1 MKFRWDKKYLYWG
14 ITAFLVIISSILFY
28 YVLFHGQNLKKGFA
42 DIINISMPI
51 IYGLILAYLLNPILS
66 FVENKMIKPIY
77 IKAKL
82 DVTKNKSKKKIRS
95 FSIAITILFFFLL
108 MYGFF
113 SMVIPELIKSVQS
126 ITVQFPMYVNNLEQ
140 WIRDLFSSNAKF
152 QKTVEDLFD
161 RYSMDIGSWVNE
173 TLVPKFNV
181 ILMEFSLSVLG
192 FAKSLWNFII
202 GLIISIYIMGM
213 KETFAGQGKKII
225 FAIFQVDHAKKLI
238 NDIRFVDDTFGGF
251 IVGKLIDSAIIGVIC
266 FCVMS
271 ILKLPYVVLISVII
285 GVTNIIPFF
294 GPFLGAVP
302 SAILILM
309 VNPSKVIPFIIFILI
324 LQQFDGNILGPK
336 ILGDSTGLNSFWV
349 ISSITIFGG
358 LFGVAGMAIG
368 VPTFAVIYALLK
380 RRINVVLEKRGLST
394 RTCDYMI
401 PNNYE
406 DEKYVPLS
414 NVEKNTKKKNIK
426 IHEDDEQDK
435 VQ

>member
-1 MKFRWDKKYLYWG
+1 MKFSLDKKYLYWG
-14 ITAFLVIISSILFY
+14 LTAFSVIVASILFY
-28 YVLFHGQNLKKGFA
+28 YILFHGQNLKQGFTSF
-42 DIINISMPI
+42 INICMPI
-51 IYGLILAYLLNPILS
+51 IYGLILAYLLNPIMNY
-66 FVENKMIKPIY
+66 VENKILKPIY
-77 IKAKL
+77 KKANL
-82 DVTKNKSKKKIRS
+82 DVNKSKKKVRN

-108 MYGFF
+108 LYAFF
-113 SMVIPELIKSVQS
+113 SMVIPEIIKSIQS
-126 ITVQFPMYVNNLEQ
+126 ITVQFPVYVNNLEN
-140 WIRDLFSSNAKF
+140 WIRNLFSSNAKF
-152 QKTVEDLFD
+152 QKIVEDLFD

-181 ILMEFSLSVLG
+181 VLMEFSLSVLS

-202 GLIISIYIMGM
+202 GLILSIYIMGM
-213 KETFAGQGKKII
+213 KETFAGQAKKIL
-225 FAIFQVDHAKKLI
+225 FAIFKADHAKKLI

-266 FCVMS
+266 FCAMS

-309 VNPSKVIPFIIFILI
+309 VNPAKVIPFVIFILV

-349 ISSITIFGG
+349 ISAITIFGG
-358 LFGVAGMAIG
+358 WFGVPGMAVG
-368 VPTFAVIYALLK
+368 VPTFAVIYALFK
-380 RRINVVLEKRGLST
+380 RRINVVLEKKGLSSKT
-394 RTCDYMI
+394 SDYMSADK
-401 PNNYE
+401 YE

-414 NVEKNTKKKNIK
+414 NNEKGSKKKNAK
-426 IHEDDEQDK
+426 AHPSEHSDMK
-435 VQ
+435 TK